1 MTRTHRRLAAA
12 TLSVVLVLG
21 AAACGS
27 SDSGSDGASD
37 KATTTAAS
45 GGSGDTTADDGGSS
59 DTTAASSEGSGT
71 VTLADGA
78 AAADKTVSFT
88 DDGGFDPPELTV
100 KVGELFTFKAGDD
113 GTHAVKFGES
123 SDTYTISGGL
133 IESFTIDAAGTYT
146 VTEDISSKTMTVTVT
161 A

>member
-12 TLSVVLVLG
+12 SLSVVLVLG
-21 AAACGS
+21 AAACA
-27 SDSGSDGASD
+27 DRATPGSDGD
-37 KATTTAAS
+37 RQGHHHGIGRHRRHHRQPTMAAR
-45 GGSGDTTADDGGSS
+45 TPPL
-59 DTTAASSEGSGT
+59 AAGTGT

-113 GTHAVKFGES
+113 GTHAVKFGDS

-146 VTEDISSKTMTVTVT
+146 VTEDLSSKTMTVTVT